1 MAEDQR
7 AQLERLRA
15 HSATLRDLPVWVTQ
29 GSMSGHMSRGEEVTA
44 ITAIIRETNT
54 VGEEL
59 TALVSPWS
67 EGNRTHW

>member
-1 MAEDQR
+1 
-7 AQLERLRA
+7 
-15 HSATLRDLPVWVTQ
+15 
-29 GSMSGHMSRGEEVTA
+29 MSGHMSRGEEVTA